1 MLYIGCRCLSTVETQ
16 ATATRHNCHEFIGG
30 GVPKGACLIA
40 TTDQAVPT
48 AALSGGEE
56 ISNASL
62 APVLTDALAFAL
74 GRRGILRAPV
84 RMVSVGV
91 SHAVF
96 ARLLATTLAS
106 SLKIGRI
113 TLALAFP
120 DVLGIGGPPRRV
132 GGEVT
137 CSIGGVELTLPG
149 TSTVGVG
156 GAPGVGG
163 SSETIGVSR
172 VILAVV
178 RAAGLA
184 SALRVR
190 VWQPPNCRP
199 RGAEPT
205 ALTVSRTP
213 LWEWS
218 DVEKWAKAT
227 GRDDRM

>member
-1 MLYIGCRCLSTVETQ
+1 VLNIGCRCLATVETQ
-16 ATATRHNCHEFIGG
+16 ATATRHNCDEFIDS
-30 GVPKGACLIA
+30 GVPRGACLIA

-56 ISNASL
+56 ISSASL

-74 GRRGILRAPV
+74 GRCGILRAPV

-96 ARLLATTLAS
+96 ARLLATTLAN

-137 CSIGGVELTLPG
+137 CTIGGVELTLPG
-149 TSTVGVG
+149 ASTVGVG

-163 SSETIGVSR
+163 SPELLGISSV
-172 VILAVV
+172 VLAVV
-178 RAAGLA
+178 VAADLT
-184 SALRVR
+184 SPLRI
-190 VWQPPNCRP
+190 
-199 RGAEPT
+199 RGWHR
-205 ALTVSRTP
+205 LTVGPAPRIHNQ
-213 LWEWS
+213 
-218 DVEKWAKAT
+218 
-227 GRDDRM
+227 DREAWLT